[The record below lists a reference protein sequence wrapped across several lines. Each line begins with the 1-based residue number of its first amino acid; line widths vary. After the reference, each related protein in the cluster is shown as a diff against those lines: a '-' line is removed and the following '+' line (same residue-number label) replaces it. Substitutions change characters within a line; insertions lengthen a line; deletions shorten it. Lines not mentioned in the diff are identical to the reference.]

1 MTQVR
6 ESCQLWVLSSWPRL
20 DVYSRHARTAKSEVV
35 HKFTTDYRVDD
46 LVWTNEG
53 TYIAHM
59 ETKNSSSIKNLTSCK
74 FTHNSQMCAFN
85 LTFAQCKGIQ
95 ILESGKILFVESWI
109 LVFGIRNPTNDWNP
123 DPIFTDK
130 DWNPAPGS
138 RIRGA
143 ESRNQDFFDYLTWG
157 D

>member
-1 MTQVR
+1 
-6 ESCQLWVLSSWPRL
+6 
-20 DVYSRHARTAKSEVV
+20 
-35 HKFTTDYRVDD
+35 
-46 LVWTNEG
+46 
-53 TYIAHM
+53 
-59 ETKNSSSIKNLTSCK
+59 
-74 FTHNSQMCAFN
+74 MCAFN

-109 LVFGIRNPTNDWNP
+109 LAFGIRNPTNDWNP